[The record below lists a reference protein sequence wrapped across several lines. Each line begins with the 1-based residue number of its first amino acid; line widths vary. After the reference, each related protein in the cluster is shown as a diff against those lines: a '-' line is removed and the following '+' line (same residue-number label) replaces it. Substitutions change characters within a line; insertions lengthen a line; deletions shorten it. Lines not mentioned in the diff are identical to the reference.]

1 MEPRVQKA
9 FDFACD
15 STKQLIA
22 LATGIVALTV
32 TFSKD
37 ILGGV
42 DVGPRSLLM
51 AAWSVYLI
59 SIVCG
64 VWTLLALTGSL
75 EPLRSLD
82 KLPAA
87 SIRGKNV
94 TLPSIVQIG
103 TFLLATALVVVFG
116 IWTAG
121 QTKEIKPEVKKEP
134 PKITAP
140 VK

>member
-22 LATGIVALTV
+22 LSTGIVALTV

-42 DVGPRSLLM
+42 EVFPRNLLI
-51 AAWSVYLI
+51 AAWIVYLF

-64 VWTLLALTGSL
+64 VWTLFALTGSL
-75 EPLRSLD
+75 EPVGSLE
-82 KLPAA
+82 KLPDA
-87 SIRGKNV
+87 SIRGRNV
-94 TLPSIVQIG
+94 TLPSIIQIV

-121 QTKEIKPEVKKEP
+121 LGEEAKPVGKNEP
-134 PKITAP
+134 PRIMAP
-140 VK
+140 PK

>member
-1 MEPRVQKA
+1 MEPRVEKA

-32 TFSKD
+32 SFSKD

-42 DVGPRSLLM
+42 EVGPRSLLI
-51 AAWSVYLI
+51 AAWIVYLI
-59 SIVCG
+59 SIVGG
-64 VWTLLALTGSL
+64 VWTLFALTGSL
-75 EPLRSLD
+75 EPVRSLE
-82 KLPAA
+82 KLPDA

-94 TLPSIVQIG
+94 TLPSIIQIG
-103 TFLLATALVVVFG
+103 TFLIATLLVVIFG

-121 QTKEIKPEVKKEP
+121 QTKEAKVEPRKEP
-134 PKITAP
+134 PRIMAP
-140 VK
+140 AK

>member
-1 MEPRVQKA
+1 MEPRLQKA

-42 DVGPRSLLM
+42 DFAPRILLM

-59 SIVCG
+59 SIIFG

-75 EPLRSLD
+75 EPLRSLANIPD
-82 KLPAA
+82 A

-94 TLPSIVQIG
+94 TLPSVVQIV
-103 TFLLATALVVVFG
+103 TFLLATTLVVVFG

-121 QTKEIKPEVKKEP
+121 QIKETKPEAKQP

-140 VK
+140 LK